1 MHTRSGLSENL
12 QPGKKKFFKSS
23 DYSDLKICLVVDDKL
38 NPMKNAVF
46 DNTDVRVNKAS
57 DDFG

>member
-1 MHTRSGLSENL
+1 MHTQSRLSENL

-23 DYSDLKICLVVDDKL
+23 DYSDLKICLVVDDGEK
-38 NPMKNAVF
+38 VFF
-46 DNTDVRVNKAS
+46 DNTDVCVDKSS